1 MVDLI
6 SSDNKENWN
15 NYLNMLGDT
24 YKDIYFSCEYQKL
37 YEKNG
42 DGKARLFV
50 YKDGINIGMYPFL
63 INEIDYDANE
73 KYYDIQSAYGYGG
86 PIINNKDEEFLN
98 KFENAFLQFC
108 NQSNIIAEFIRF
120 HPLIKNEGIFK
131 RNIIKLHN
139 RNTVY
144 LDLNKGIKR
153 IWDEDIKSK
162 NRNMIRKAK
171 KNGLVVEESKNY
183 KSFKEIYLKTMINV
197 GAKEY
202 YYFDDYYYD
211 SMSKSENCILLNVKM
226 DEEIVASAL
235 FLFYGDYF
243 HYHLSGSVK
252 EYCKLGPNNLLI
264 WEAIKLACSKEK
276 KAFHLGGGL
285 TDSLDDSLFKFK
297 SSFSKNIADFYIGK
311 RIHNKKVYE
320 KLISEWEKKN
330 NRKSNLF
337 LQYRY

>member
-1 MVDLI
+1 MYEILDVNDKMWDEYFKKLPE
-6 SSDNKENWN
+6 K
-15 NYLNMLGDT
+15 LQ
-24 YKDIYFSCEYQKL
+24 DIYYTSDYYRL
-37 YEKNG
+37 YEENG

-63 INEIDYDANE
+63 INEIDYDDNE

-86 PIINNKDEEFLN
+86 PIINNKDEAFLN

-108 NQSNIIAEFIRF
+108 NQSNIIAEFVRF

-131 RNIIKLHN
+131 NDIIKLHN

-171 KNGLVVEESKNY
+171 KNGLVVEESKDY
-183 KSFKEIYLKTMINV
+183 KKFKEIYLKTMTNV
-197 GAKEY
+197 GAQEY
-202 YYFDDYYYD
+202 YYFNTYYYD
-211 SMSKSENCILLNVKM
+211 NMSKSENCILLNVKM
-226 DEEIVASAL
+226 DKEIIASAI
-235 FLFYGDYF
+235 FMHYGDYF

-252 EYCKLGPNNLLI
+252 EYCKFAPNNLLI
-264 WEAIKLACSKEK
+264 WEAVKLACSREK
-276 KAFHLGGGL
+276 KVFHLGGGL
-285 TDSLDDSLFKFK
+285 TDGLGDSLFKFK
-297 SSFSKNIADFYIGK
+297 SSFSNMIGDFYIGK